1 MILII
6 IGITLESSFSTP
18 IENVVITDLLPA
30 GFEIENPRTKEIPG
44 MDWIKDASYANCT
57 GCKR

>member
-1 MILII
+1 VIVGL
-6 IGITLESSFSTP
+6 TLEKAYSNA

-44 MDWIKDASYANCT
+44 MNWIKDAAEPT
-57 GCKR
+57 ALGCKR